1 MEKSLKNCTPKLV
14 PDAFLTLEITQNN
27 HCMQEILL
35 EIRHYERR
43 SSKSYRKLI
52 LIFLLNT
59 VSFNRQDYEQQK
71 RSGTNDQLLF
81 RLQNKVIKIHF
92 LMMYLT

>member
-59 VSFNRQDYEQQK
+59 LSFNRQRGLELMTSYFSGYK
-71 RSGTNDQLLF
+71 TRS
-81 RLQNKVIKIHF
+81 
-92 LMMYLT
+92 

>member
-1 MEKSLKNCTPKLV
+1 MEKSLKKCTPKLV
-14 PDAFLTLEITQNN
+14 PDAFLILEITQNS

-35 EIRHYERR
+35 KIRHYERR